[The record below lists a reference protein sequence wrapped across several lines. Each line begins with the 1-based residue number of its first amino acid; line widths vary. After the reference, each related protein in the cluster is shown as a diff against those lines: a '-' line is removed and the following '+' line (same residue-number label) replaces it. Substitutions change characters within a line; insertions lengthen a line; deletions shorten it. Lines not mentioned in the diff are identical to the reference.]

1 MRGRGSPRVAEPAQF
16 GLSALSRFVA
26 IASSFKAVFFDQY
39 GVLHDGRNPYPGAR
53 DALAALKS
61 RGVKIVVLSNSG
73 RSGAANAER
82 MAKLGFGSALYDFVA
97 TSGDVARTLLKRG
110 RFPALLEEGARC
122 FVISSGRDDEFAS
135 ALGVVP
141 AAHSEE
147 ADLVVIA
154 GSQADKVSLD
164 DYRGLLAPAA
174 RRGTPCM
181 CTNPDKLMLTASG
194 VASGAGRIAEI
205 YEELGGV
212 VTWVGKPFPEIYQA
226 AAELARVE
234 NPRDVLCVGDS
245 VEHDIA
251 GANRFGAFAA
261 LVRTGILAGL
271 SDKELAAEIGQHGAL
286 PDYVIRNLQS

>member
-1 MRGRGSPRVAEPAQF
+1 VCGRGSPRVAKPAQF

-26 IASSFKAVFFDQY
+26 IASSFQAVFIDQY

-73 RSGAANAER
+73 RTGAANAKR
-82 MAKLGFGSALYDFVA
+82 MTALGLKPELYDFLV

-110 RFPALLEEGARC
+110 RFPAVLAPGARC
-122 FVISSGRDDEFAS
+122 FVISTGGDDEVAS

-141 AAHSEE
+141 TARSED
-147 ADLVVIA
+147 ADLVIIA
-154 GSQADKVSLD
+154 GSQADKVPLA
-164 DYRGLLAPAA
+164 DYRTMLAPAA
-174 RRGTPCM
+174 RRGASCI

-194 VASGAGRIAEI
+194 NAPGAGRIAEI

-212 VTWVGKPFPEIYQA
+212 VTWVGKPFPEIYRA
-226 AAELARVE
+226 AAELARVA
-234 NPRDVLCVGDS
+234 NPRGVLCVGDS

-261 LVRTGILAGL
+261 LVRTGVLAGL
-271 SDKELAAEIGQHGAL
+271 TDKELAAEIGRHGAL
-286 PDYVIRNLQS
+286 PDYVIRNLAS

>member
-1 MRGRGSPRVAEPAQF
+1 
-16 GLSALSRFVA
+16 LSALSRFVA

-53 DALAALKS
+53 DAMAALKS

-82 MAKLGFGSALYDFVA
+82 MTTLGFEPELYDLLV
-97 TSGDVARTLLKRG
+97 TSGDVARTLVRHG
-110 RFPALLEEGARC
+110 RFPALLAPGARC
-122 FVISSGRDDEFAS
+122 FLISTGGDDEFAS

-141 AAHSEE
+141 TAHSDE

-154 GSQADKVSLD
+154 GSQADEVSLD
-164 DYRGLLAPAA
+164 DYRASLAPAA
-174 RRGTPCM
+174 QRGTPCI
-181 CTNPDKLMLTASG
+181 CVNPDKLTLTAAG
-194 VASGAGRIAEI
+194 NAPGAGRIAEI

-212 VTWVGKPFPEIYQA
+212 VTWVGKPFPEIYRA
-226 AAELARVE
+226 AAELSGVQD
-234 NPRDVLCVGDS
+234 PREILCVGDS

-271 SDKELAAEIGQHGAL
+271 SDKELAVEIGQREAL
-286 PDYVIRNLQS
+286 PDYVIRNLAS

>member
-1 MRGRGSPRVAEPAQF
+1 MTAS
-16 GLSALSRFVA
+16 SRFVA

-53 DALAALKS
+53 DALSALKS

-73 RSGAANAER
+73 RTGAANAER
-82 MAKLGFGSALYDFVA
+82 MTALGFDSGVYDFLV

-110 RFPALLEEGARC
+110 RFPALLAPGARC
-122 FVISSGRDDEFAS
+122 FVISTGGDDEFAS
-135 ALGVVP
+135 ALGV
-141 AAHSEE
+141 ASTAHSAE

-164 DYRGLLAPAA
+164 DYRTMLAPAA
-174 RRGTPCM
+174 RRRTPCM
-181 CTNPDKLMLTASG
+181 CVNPDKLMLTAAG
-194 VASGAGRIAEI
+194 NAPGAGRIAEI
-205 YEELGGV
+205 YEELGGAM
-212 VTWVGKPFPEIYQA
+212 TWVGKPFPEIYRA
-226 AAELARVE
+226 AAELSQVQ

-261 LVRTGILAGL
+261 LVRTGVLADL
-271 SDKELAAEIGQHGAL
+271 SDNELASEIGRHEAL
-286 PDYVIRNLQS
+286 PDYVIRNLES